1 MEEREAPAPRPRRYA
16 RHDPNAFQVGQVV
29 SRSFTVWAKSVVTL
43 LLLSSFAMA
52 PMLAWTGYRVATGA
66 VQHSPFTPHG
76 PGRSEHRV
84 LVEVATSV
92 VETLVGWVCGA
103 LANAMVVFA
112 VFRRLRDE
120 QPSFAESIRG
130 GLRRLPA
137 VVGVILLSAVVYYGP
152 PAAVLGVVA
161 AAGADGAVLLVVGI
175 LVGLA
180 WIVPLFWLVLS
191 WWVAVPAIVIERPGV
206 IGALGRSM
214 RLTRGHRWHI
224 LLLILL
230 IAGIG
235 MGVGIVGGVLVF
247 ASPAAA
253 LVVLRVVAVLLASLN
268 GTFVAVTYHDLRRE
282 KEGTPADE
290 MAQVFA

>member
-16 RHDPNAFQVGQVV
+16 RYRPNAFQLGQVV
-29 SRSFTVWAKSVVTL
+29 SRSFSVWGRSVVTL
-43 LLLSSFAMA
+43 VLLALLAMA
-52 PMLAWTGYRVATGA
+52 PMLAWAGYRVATGA
-66 VQHSPFTPHG
+66 VQHSPFA
-76 PGRSEHRV
+76 SDHRDF
-84 LVEVATSV
+84 V
-92 VETLVGWVCGA
+92 VEILTMTGEFVAGQICGA

-120 QPSFAESIRG
+120 QPSFEESIRG

-137 VVGVILLSAVVYYGP
+137 VLGVIVLSTVVYYGAP
-152 PAAVLGVVA
+152 LAVLGVA
-161 AAGADGAVLLVVGI
+161 FTGADGATLAAVGI

-180 WIVPLFWLVLS
+180 WIVPLFWLVVS
-191 WWVAVPAIVIERPGV
+191 WWVAVPAVVIERPGV

-224 LLLILL
+224 LVLILL
-230 IAGIG
+230 IAGVG
-235 MGVGIVGGVLVF
+235 MGVGLVGGILVGV
-247 ASPAAA
+247 SPAAG
-253 LVVLRVVAVLLASLN
+253 VVAMRLIAVVLASLN